1 MCDPVVGAKQGRCE
15 MNPADPDIVTYFEYL
30 KQHVETNPDPKISN
44 PEYHTSLKTLRA
56 DKF

>member
-1 MCDPVVGAKQGRCE
+1 MT
-15 MNPADPDIVTYFEYL
+15 NYFDYL

-44 PEYHTSLKTLRA
+44 PEFHTSQKTLRA